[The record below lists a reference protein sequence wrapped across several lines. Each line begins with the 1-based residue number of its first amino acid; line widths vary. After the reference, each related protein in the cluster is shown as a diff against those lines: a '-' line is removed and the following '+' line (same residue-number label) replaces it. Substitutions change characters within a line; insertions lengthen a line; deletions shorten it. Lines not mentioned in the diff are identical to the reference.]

1 MIVKVEL
8 ELPLMLVVVSE
19 TESPDGLDTPSV
31 TVDAK
36 PLRELRLMLE
46 DPCAPALSEMLDG
59 FAERLKSSKLSV
71 MVVE

>member
-1 MIVKVEL
+1 MFKVEL
-8 ELPLMLVVVSE
+8 VLPVMLVLLSE
-19 TESPDGLDTPSV
+19 TDSPDGLVTLNV

-46 DPCAPALSEMLDG
+46 DPCAPVLSERLDG
-59 FAERLKSSKLSV
+59 LAERLKSSKLSV